1 MNFHSIFTSAQG
13 FPFVHTLTNT
23 CHFLSVFLM
32 TVILTGVKW
41 YLIIALIC
49 IFLIIS
55 DAEQSFICLLAIN
68 MSFLE
73 KIKISLKILL
83 SIFKLD
89 CCLYVVELYK
99 PYKFWLHSLSHIRFT
114 NVFSHSI
121 GYLSLFYWWLLLQQK
136 LFSLM

>member
-13 FPFVHTLTNT
+13 FPFVHILTNT

-55 DAEQSFICLLAIN
+55 DVEQSFMCLLAIN

-73 KIKISLKILL
+73 KEKYLLRSFCPFLNWTVVYMLL
-83 SIFKLD
+83 S
-89 CCLYVVELYK
+89 YK
-99 PYKFWLHSLSHIRFT
+99 SFINFGFIPYHIYDLQMSSLI
-114 NVFSHSI
+114 
-121 GYLSLFYWWLLLQQK
+121 Q
-136 LFSLM
+136 